1 MLIELPGSTNELPV
15 GRVAAQFPEVSRGGK
30 FGFEQRSRKR
40 EKKKKKKERPEGEG
54 KKEPT

>member
-30 FGFEQRSRKR
+30 FGFEQRSR
-40 EKKKKKKERPEGEG
+40 EEGE
-54 KKEPT
+54 KNPSRLQRES